1 MIQPY
6 DPGCPPVAA
15 LAGRRH
21 SFTRSG
27 NRCGH
32 NPARPC
38 LAPVKPPS
46 RNLPPVILQVCD
58 QFQKYYDTP
67 QMLPLLNAANG
78 SLRRQRSERREAVV
92 VTFLQ
97 LMKYYNL
104 LTGRSEIPTQSGP
117 LALTVAWIA
126 EQAGLGV
133 KRTLRAMKDLQLAG
147 LIQIKP
153 RSKLTCQGYR
163 GVAAIKMVTDRI
175 FRSFGLLDELKRQV
189 RHKENELALKTQRI
203 IEEANPSAA
212 EHGRLLE
219 ALRRKVS
226 PQAAQRHA
234 AGLRQGLL
242 EEHKRQ
248 IQLNSLALRQQQPDL
263 PLAEVRRQAAMQ
275 LMHEALK

>member
-1 MIQPY
+1 
-6 DPGCPPVAA
+6 
-15 LAGRRH
+15 
-21 SFTRSG
+21 
-27 NRCGH
+27 
-32 NPARPC
+32 
-38 LAPVKPPS
+38 
-46 RNLPPVILQVCD
+46 
-58 QFQKYYDTP
+58 
-67 QMLPLLNAANG
+67 
-78 SLRRQRSERREAVV
+78 
-92 VTFLQ
+92 
-97 LMKYYNL
+97 
-104 LTGRSEIPTQSGP
+104 
-117 LALTVAWIA
+117 
-126 EQAGLGV
+126 
-133 KRTLRAMKDLQLAG
+133 
-147 LIQIKP
+147 
-153 RSKLTCQGYR
+153 
-163 GVAAIKMVTDRI
+163 MVTDRI

-226 PQAAQRHA
+226 PQTAQRHA